1 MVRNLAFSLWQICDP
16 FYYRCTR
23 LQRLDT
29 HPQQVF
35 RVRLLRYRGQTLTLY
50 DGTRIEQG
58 DLLVKLH
65 LHNVRLFRMLG
76 EEHPFVR
83 ARKLQNLVA
92 QSLPAVSQ
100 YILQH
105 RRSLEIKGVIGFTQ
119 LNRGCRQLGFDV
131 WPIAS
136 RGYRLL
142 KWLGLIPIFLLF
154 NSQPLHARH
163 KFEPKILAMSR
174 TTLFDR
180 YPISNI

>member
-1 MVRNLAFSLWQICDP
+1 
-16 FYYRCTR
+16 
-23 LQRLDT
+23 LQKLDT

-35 RVRLLRYRGQTLTLY
+35 RVRLLRYRGQPLSLC
-50 DGTRIEQG
+50 DGTRIERG

-65 LHNVRLFRMLG
+65 LHNVHLFRMLG

-92 QSLPAVSQ
+92 YSLPAVSQ
-100 YILQH
+100 YIMQH
-105 RRSLEIKGVIGFTQ
+105 PQSIEIKGVIGFTQ

-136 RGYRLL
+136 RSFRLL
-142 KWLGLIPIFLLF
+142 KWLGLMPIFLLF
-154 NSQPLHARH
+154 TSQPLQARH

-174 TTLFDR
+174 STLFAR